1 MTPIRRLAASVAAAA
16 ALVSAAPAVGV
27 LPTSPAN
34 AETGVSPAEV
44 CPATESGQSPRINML
59 ILLDTSGSLRTNDP
73 DNLRSRGTRDAIQ
86 VIDSLSREFSE
97 AQIEVTVDTF
107 DERYFRQRGWLPT
120 EGIYERLGNAVEAIA
135 TEDGSFTD
143 YVEALTGAWS
153 RFATRAGDCNLLIW
167 FTDGEHNTAADAEG
181 EQRELVAL
189 CSSPEMQSL
198 RDHVWVGAVQL
209 NTGES
214 QSSRLRYLYGEDD
227 PSGSGLECVNP
238 LRGRVYDDFDP
249 EGLHLVLKDLIA
261 ASLGEK
267 RFEQEEGLL
276 PGEGNVRPPITE
288 FEQCSGG
295 DGSRERPCVVAFDLE
310 SGTESFRAF
319 VDLTFIER
327 GIENAD
333 SVLVAVQ
340 SPDGTISPS
349 IGGSGDIRPGEHS
362 GDYLRV
368 DPFGFYTRSQYPS
381 DLQIVGHQAA
391 EELADP
397 RQWDWQWQG
406 SWQLRFF
413 GDTAD
418 ARADARKAAAV
429 VRFQTTDRPSVD
441 SLGFDPH
448 CTLSG
453 FVFNFPQAEYESV
466 ELRVRLDAAD
476 GEPVYSTRP
485 SLTEDPLEVADGNR
499 RFELSRFFDRLVA
512 WDTPEHGG
520 NGRNLSEA
528 IHQRGGLAAV
538 AVLSQRF
545 EYGGVPDKLRWE
557 RDIGRLDLNEGQLA
571 QLGSL
576 LAGTGA
582 DHLFC
587 LPPDPTVR
595 WLPTDVSLDD
605 PRHGWDGASFAV
617 TAVPGEL
624 PATLSLD
631 VEGVEIVAPDA
642 AAQADA
648 PAPSAVRVEV
658 SSWACEVPAAAGG
671 RDGPFTCPEPISL
684 LIDSELPLR
693 PTLLLRPPLQV
704 REQAGS
710 ATALLERL
718 GYPPNSR
725 DYQLRL
731 DALTDALG
739 RERRLEELEG
749 PIPASVDPSAEWLP
763 TDLALIKRQPSVS
776 EDSADAGSD
785 TIDDSLIIEVEATPG
800 GLPSKLRLDRVA
812 PPEGFDEASIS
823 WTEWDCD
830 VPAAANGDGA
840 FTCPEMITVNL
851 PSEPHAALTLQATLC
866 IAEQPGS
873 VDALLER
880 SGYWPGSE
888 DYERLHGLIAEA
900 LDAERDCVPPL
911 PTTVPPDEVPPEDV
925 FWKFWP
931 MLAALVA
938 VALAARVFVAWRLRP
953 WRPID
958 SPDFVTVPLH
968 TVDSLEHAPDL
979 AGARRDICMDL
990 TQRKASTVI
999 GGPTLRSAWLPL
1011 LLGRRPQLR
1020 ASSMSGHCIGPKG
1033 CKPGR
1038 NGRCQAHVGTD
1049 LAGGWT
1055 LEVADDGDRLIV
1067 WDLPEDLLEAQDRLD
1082 DATRSAAPRLREHR
1096 ESHRAAPAEQ
1106 EDAAPDGSN
1115 RAPQGRP
1122 AGANDAAAER
1132 DDPLADDDP
1141 HQPDHDTDPFGRPTN

>member
-1 MTPIRRLAASVAAAA
+1 MTPLRRLAASAVAAAA
-16 ALVSAAPAVGV
+16 LIGFASVVGV
-27 LPTSPAN
+27 LPTSPAS

-44 CPATESGQSPRINML
+44 CPATESGQTPRINML

-97 AQIEVTVDTF
+97 AQIEVTIDTF
-107 DERYFRQRGWLPT
+107 DERYFRQRGWIPA
-120 EGIYERLGNAVEAIA
+120 EGIYERLGDAVETIA
-135 TEDGSFTD
+135 TDDGSFTD
-143 YVEALTGAWS
+143 YVEAMTGAWS
-153 RFATRAGDCNLLIW
+153 RFAARAGDCNLLIW
-167 FTDGEHNTAADAEG
+167 FTDGEHNTASDAEG
-181 EQRELVAL
+181 EQREIVAL

-238 LRGRVYDDFDP
+238 LRGRVYDDFDT
-249 EGLHLVLKDLIA
+249 EGLHLVLKDLIV
-261 ASLGEK
+261 ASIGPK
-267 RFEQEEGLL
+267 RFELEEGRL
-276 PGEGNVRPPITE
+276 PGEGSVRPPITE
-288 FEQCSGG
+288 FDQCSGG
-295 DGSRERPCVVAFDLE
+295 NGTRERPCVVAFDLE
-310 SGTESFRAF
+310 SGIESFRAF

-340 SPDGTISPS
+340 SPDGTVSPS

-391 EELADP
+391 EELVDS

-413 GDTAD
+413 GDTTEA
-418 ARADARKAAAV
+418 AADARKAAAV

-441 SLGFDPH
+441 SLGIDPH

-453 FVFNFPQAEYESV
+453 FVFNFPQKEYESV
-466 ELRVRLDAAD
+466 ELRIRLDAAD
-476 GEPVYSTRP
+476 GEPVYATRP
-485 SLTEDPLEVADGNR
+485 SLTEAPLEVADGNR
-499 RFELSRFFDRLVA
+499 RFELTGFFDRLVA

-545 EYGGVPDKLRWE
+545 EYGKVPEKLRWE
-557 RDIGRLDLNEGQLA
+557 RDIGRLDLTEGQLP
-571 QLGSL
+571 QLGGL
-576 LAGTGA
+576 LDGTGA

-595 WLPTDVSLDD
+595 WLPTGVSLDD
-605 PRHGWDGASFAV
+605 PRHSWDGASFAV
-617 TAVPGEL
+617 TAIPGEL

-642 AAQADA
+642 TGQADA
-648 PAPSAVRVEV
+648 PAPSAVRVEA
-658 SSWACEVPAAAGG
+658 SPWACEVPAAASGG
-671 RDGPFTCPEPISL
+671 DGPFTCPGPVSV
-684 LIDSELPLR
+684 LIDGEPPIR
-693 PTLLLRPPLQV
+693 PTLLLRLPLQV
-704 REQAGS
+704 REQDGS
-710 ATALLERL
+710 ATALLESL
-718 GYPPNSR
+718 GHPPDSR
-725 DYQLRL
+725 NYQLRL
-731 DALTDALG
+731 DALTGALG
-739 RERRLEELEG
+739 RERRLEELGG
-749 PIPASVDPSAEWLP
+749 PVPANVDPSADWLP
-763 TDLALIKRQPSVS
+763 ADLKLTKRSPAAG
-776 EDSADAGSD
+776 EDGGE
-785 TIDDSLIIEVEATPG
+785 TVDDSLSIAVETTPA
-800 GLPSKLRLDRVA
+800 GLPARLLLDRVTPSQGIDDA
-812 PPEGFDEASIS
+812 GFGWA
-823 WTEWDCD
+823 EWDCG
-830 VPAAANGDGA
+830 VPAAADRDGA
-840 FTCPEMITVNL
+840 FACPEPITVDL
-851 PSEPHAALTLQATLC
+851 PSEPHAELTLQATLC
-866 IAEQPGS
+866 VAEQPGS

-880 SGYWPGSE
+880 SGYRPGSA
-888 DYERLHGLIAEA
+888 DYVRLHGLIAEA
-900 LDAERDCVPPL
+900 LNSERGCVALPMTGPRRDPPIGDRL
-911 PTTVPPDEVPPEDV
+911 QE
-925 FWKFWP
+925 FWP
-931 MLAALVA
+931 MLAVLMAT
-938 VALAARVFVAWRLRP
+938 ALAARVFVAWRLRP

-968 TVDSLEHAPDL
+968 TGDSLEYAPDL
-979 AGARRDICMDL
+979 AGTQRDICMDL
-990 TQRKASTVI
+990 TQRKATTVI
-999 GGPTLRSAWLPL
+999 GGLTLRSAWLPL

-1038 NGRCQAHVGTD
+1038 NGRYQAHVGTD

-1055 LEVADDGDRLIV
+1055 VEVTDDGDRLIV
-1067 WDLPEDLLEAQDRLD
+1067 WDLPEDSLEAQDRLD
-1082 DATRSAAPRLREHR
+1082 DAARSAAPRLREHR
-1096 ESHRAAPAEQ
+1096 ESHRAAPVEP
-1106 EDAAPDGSN
+1106 EDAAPDGSD
-1115 RAPQGRP
+1115 RAPQGHP
-1122 AGANDAAAER
+1122 AGADDAAAGR

-1141 HQPDHDTDPFGRPTN
+1141 HKSDHDTDPFGRPTN